1 MAQVNAGKL
10 RICWGV
16 KRGKR
21 LVCKEPVTDEAIIE
35 EVKRLIEELKRR
47 IERHRDKLGSAAFI
61 DELINLLERWLE
73 EHKNDKGKK
82 IKEAKKIA
90 RKMIKLLRKLRRRWV
105 EEYWKQLLELIEMLK
120 RNAIDVIVT
129 GGNGEKSLMV
139 HIYNREVAVKVA
151 RVTKSGGVAI
161 SLSLSKLD
169 GDDIKIA
176 NTFSD
181 KELLK
186 AIQHGW
192 EMTDGSV
199 EHGHPAMGTSQP
211 WQVVLWSLCY
221 PGKIRMYIN
230 GIGINEDGVSIMWRL
245 IAKDHRAKPKRGVAE
260 EVERLGTER
269 LKVFLAP
276 AVWSD
281 GNINVSKR
289 YMRLIMGLAKYDLW
303 LGIIERLINELGF
316 TIRLREYKVE
326 VEVKS
331 SKAVKLARDWLSVPD
346 IRELIEL
353 GASLPGGEKLRRII
367 ELASKDVKERGSS
380 SITIPGTSISM
391 SIHIDKQCKVELRAW
406 RRDEKEALKLVEELR
421 RAGYNPS
428 MYVEKGSHV
437 VSITYSNICES
448 PLKPIVCRKLG
459 EWLENEKRRERITKA
474 IQNLKCFNDT

>member
-176 NTFSD
+176 N
-181 KELLK
+181 
-186 AIQHGW
+186 
-192 EMTDGSV
+192 
-199 EHGHPAMGTSQP
+199 
-211 WQVVLWSLCY
+211 
-221 PGKIRMYIN
+221 
-230 GIGINEDGVSIMWRL
+230 
-245 IAKDHRAKPKRGVAE
+245 
-260 EVERLGTER
+260 
-269 LKVFLAP
+269 
-276 AVWSD
+276 
-281 GNINVSKR
+281 
-289 YMRLIMGLAKYDLW
+289 
-303 LGIIERLINELGF
+303 
-316 TIRLREYKVE
+316 
-326 VEVKS
+326 
-331 SKAVKLARDWLSVPD
+331 
-346 IRELIEL
+346 
-353 GASLPGGEKLRRII
+353 
-367 ELASKDVKERGSS
+367 
-380 SITIPGTSISM
+380 
-391 SIHIDKQCKVELRAW
+391 
-406 RRDEKEALKLVEELR
+406 
-421 RAGYNPS
+421 
-428 MYVEKGSHV
+428 
-437 VSITYSNICES
+437 
-448 PLKPIVCRKLG
+448 
-459 EWLENEKRRERITKA
+459 
-474 IQNLKCFNDT
+474 